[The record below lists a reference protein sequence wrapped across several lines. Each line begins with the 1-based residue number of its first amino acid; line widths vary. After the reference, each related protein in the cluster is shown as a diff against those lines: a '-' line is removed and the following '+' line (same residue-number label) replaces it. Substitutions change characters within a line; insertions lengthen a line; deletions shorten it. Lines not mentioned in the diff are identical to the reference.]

1 MLTIV
6 TKACQEV
13 EGFDQVCQRLEKRM
27 IINGKC
33 LSTFQNYL
41 RCIAHLVIHYQAL
54 PMQITESEVE
64 DYLFILKKKKAA
76 ESFFKHTI
84 YGLRFLYRAEGMPAL
99 ALRLPALRPR
109 QIFPVVLNRSEVME
123 MLSAPLLLK
132 HRVLIAVLYGCG
144 LRCMEVR
151 KLQICDIDFERN
163 LIHVRQSKGGK
174 DRCVPIGQ
182 HLGFEL
188 KNYLE
193 RDRPVKWLFNGK
205 DFKDFSEKAI
215 QRAVRVAQTKTAIT
229 KKVTPHT
236 FRHTYATHLLEQG
249 IDIVTIQ
256 KLLGHSYIQTTM
268 IYLHVVHR
276 QSMTTCSPLDTLFQK
291 TDTNISDRVEA
302 AISMND
308 SERRYMS
315 QVLQK
320 RAENRLKQQLS
331 KDRQIEFLFC

>member
-1 MLTIV
+1 
-6 TKACQEV
+6 
-13 EGFDQVCQRLEKRM
+13 
-27 IINGKC
+27 
-33 LSTFQNYL
+33 
-41 RCIAHLVIHYQAL
+41 LVIHYQAL
-54 PMQITESEVE
+54 PMQITESQVE
-64 DYLFILKKKKAA
+64 DYLFTLKKKNAA
-76 ESFFKHTI
+76 ESFYKHTI

-99 ALRLPALRPR
+99 ALRLPTLKSRQAL
-109 QIFPVVLNRSEVME
+109 PVVLNRSEVME
-123 MLSAPLLLK
+123 ILSAPILLK

-144 LRCMEVR
+144 LRCMEIR

-182 HLGFEL
+182 RLSLEL

-205 DFKDFSEKAI
+205 NFKDFSEKGI
-215 QRAVRVAQTKTAIT
+215 QRAVRVAQAKTSIT

-256 KLLGHSYIQTTM
+256 KLLGHSNIQTTM
-268 IYLHVVHR
+268 IYLHVIHR
-276 QSMTTCSPLDTLFQK
+276 QSITTFSPLDTLFQK
-291 TDTNISDRVEA
+291 ADANISDRVGTA
-302 AISMND
+302 VNMND
-308 SERRYMS
+308 SERRYMR